1 MNNNMKREYIFILQ
15 CYDFEEAEQQRKETD
30 RLLSR
35 RLIAKRKQCCFTTQ
49 CCFDP
54 CVLIN
59 RIRVEVEGLDSLDD
73 IKSLE
78 MEVAK

>member
-1 MNNNMKREYIFILQ
+1 MKREYIFILR
-15 CYDFEEAEQQRKETD
+15 CDDFEEAERQRKETD

-54 CVLIN
+54 CELIN
-59 RIRVEVEGLDSLDD
+59 RIRVEIEGLDSIDD

-78 MEVAK
+78 MESLKLDS